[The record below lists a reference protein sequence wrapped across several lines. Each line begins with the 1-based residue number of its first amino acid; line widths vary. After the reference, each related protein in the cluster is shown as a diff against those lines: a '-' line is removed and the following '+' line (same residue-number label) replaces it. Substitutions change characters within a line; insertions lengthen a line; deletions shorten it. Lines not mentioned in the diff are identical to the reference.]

1 MITKYLW
8 YFIPVV
14 LTFQA
19 LRLCSAL
26 IFLETQR
33 EVSNSVFGSN
43 WKHEFLNQV
52 SVLFASATL
61 VERIIYLLLKD
72 YYTFKTM
79 AEVSLVFFP
88 AFTHPRP
95 GKHYNTYF
103 FSLLFLPLVSFLSS
117 LLTLPTLFFG
127 GSIYDYCNVNQ
138 VSHWWWFRE

>member
-1 MITKYLW
+1 MEHYTSSIWESIYHYGSYTSFYGAL
-8 YFIPVV
+8 FIYIG
-14 LTFQA
+14 A
-19 LRLCSAL
+19 LFS
-26 IFLETQR
+26 
-33 EVSNSVFGSN
+33 
-43 WKHEFLNQV
+43 
-52 SVLFASATL
+52 L

-103 FSLLFLPLVSFLSS
+103 FSLLFPPLVSSLSS

>member
-43 WKHEFLNQV
+43 WQDEFLNQV
-52 SVLFASATL
+52 SVLFASAFGFD
-61 VERIIYLLLKD
+61 K
-72 YYTFKTM
+72 KT
-79 AEVSLVFFP
+79 
-88 AFTHPRP
+88 
-95 GKHYNTYF
+95 
-103 FSLLFLPLVSFLSS
+103 
-117 LLTLPTLFFG
+117 
-127 GSIYDYCNVNQ
+127 
-138 VSHWWWFRE
+138 